1 MSGADDVMVRVS
13 EWDGLGWCRISSCCS
28 VCKLK
33 HQSFISGVFHLIFL
47 DDSVLQETE
56 TVESETEL
64 EGGGYCV
71 LI

>member
-1 MSGADDVMVRVS
+1 MVQNFIMLLSMQVKIYQ
-13 EWDGLGWCRISSCCS
+13 L
-28 VCKLK
+28 L
-33 HQSFISGVFHLIFL
+33 ISGVFHLIFL